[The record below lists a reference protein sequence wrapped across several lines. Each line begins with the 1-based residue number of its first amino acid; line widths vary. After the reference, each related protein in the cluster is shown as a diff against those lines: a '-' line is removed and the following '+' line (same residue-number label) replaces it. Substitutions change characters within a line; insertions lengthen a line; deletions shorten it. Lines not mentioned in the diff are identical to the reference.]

1 MQLDLEQKIV
11 VVTGSSSG
19 IGLQIAADFVA
30 EGAIVILNGRDEAKL
45 ASAKAKIK
53 AADYLAGDVCKAA
66 FCERFVDT
74 VIDQY
79 GGIDHLICNVGSG
92 ASVPP
97 GEETTQ
103 EWQRL
108 LQINLFSTT
117 QMVAA
122 ATKILSDRQGSVVCI
137 SSICGVE
144 ALGCPIAYAGA
155 KAALMSY
162 VKNQSKLFGKKG
174 VRINSVIPGNILFE
188 GSVWERKLAQSADQV
203 DEMLRNEVALSQLGT
218 PEDVAAMAVFLCSAR
233 ARFITGAGFVVDGGQ
248 LR

>member
-1 MQLDLEQKIV
+1 M
-11 VVTGSSSG
+11 
-19 IGLQIAADFVA
+19 
-30 EGAIVILNGRDEAKL
+30 
-45 ASAKAKIK
+45 
-53 AADYLAGDVCKAA
+53 CKAA

>member
-30 EGAIVILNGRDEAKL
+30 EGAIVILNGR
-45 ASAKAKIK
+45 

-203 DEMLRNEVALSQLGT
+203 DEMLRNEVALSHLGT